1 VVGATVERLP
11 GAAATSSAA
20 AAVTEAAHRRQ
31 WWLRRSALRDT
42 TAVLRSGAAVLAGHW
57 PVLLALSFAGL
68 GARHY
73 LLVAAVAVSKI
84 NGYLGIL
91 VLVVVP
97 LTTLSALVLMLLAAR
112 ASLPWLA
119 SALPGSRGPA
129 PGEPAPVRRS
139 LLDHLGSVLVPFL
152 AVYASYGYLKDDFTD
167 YSWGVLE
174 DVWGNGGTIGNRLGG
189 AFTVTLVAIVAVA
202 VVARWLLGRW
212 KLARRRP
219 WLGLF
224 GAYIEA
230 VWVTLVAW
238 TINKASG
245 FGQDWLDGRRVV
257 HGLKDTTT
265 AVVDRLG
272 PLAHPAHGGLNLI
285 GTLTGSVNSVILVPV
300 AWLAVG
306 AVVYG
311 YQIRPPAP
319 PSHDLIDLA
328 RDRWLRLPA
337 PVRRIGAELGGDLR
351 ERFGPLWFGLRL
363 LVRTGLRPML
373 LFCLTFLVVQSTD
386 TWLFMV
392 EKWLVGPADLHRL
405 WVPLSDVL
413 VVLNDGVRTVLLAA
427 LLAAAVD
434 RVLRAQASL
443 DPAPAG

>member
-1 VVGATVERLP
+1 MAGAIV
-11 GAAATSSAA
+11 S
-20 AAVTEAAHRRQ
+20 EAAHRRR

-73 LLVAAVAVSKI
+73 LLAAAVEVSKF
-84 NGYLGIL
+84 NGYLGML

-112 ASLPWLA
+112 SSLAWLA
-119 SALPGSRGPA
+119 SSVPA
-129 PGEPAPVRRS
+129 AAPRK

-152 AVYASYGYLKDDFTD
+152 AVYASYGYLKQDFSD
-167 YSWGVLE
+167 YNYGIFLDSLGT
-174 DVWGNGGTIGNRLGG
+174 GGSISNRLGG
-189 AFTVTLVAIVAVA
+189 TVTVTLVAIVAVA
-202 VVARWLLGRW
+202 IVARWALGRW

-224 GAYIEA
+224 GAYIEV
-230 VWVTLVAW
+230 VWITLVAW
-238 TINKASG
+238 TINKVSE
-245 FGQDWLDGRRVV
+245 FGQDWLNGRRVV
-257 HGLKDTTT
+257 RGLKDTTT

-272 PLAHPAHGGLNLI
+272 PLAHPAHGTLSLI

-311 YQIRPPAP
+311 YQIRPPAS

-328 RDRWLRLPA
+328 RRRWLRLPS
-337 PVRRIGAELGGDLR
+337 PVRRIGAEIGGDLR

-363 LVRTGLRPML
+363 LLRTGLRPML

-392 EKWLVGPADLHRL
+392 EKWLVGPADIQRV
-405 WVPLSDVL
+405 WMPLSDVL
-413 VVLNDGVRTVLLAA
+413 AVLNDGVRTVLLAA

-434 RVLRAQASL
+434 RVLRAQDNLDASSVRV
-443 DPAPAG
+443 DSAGRTAAASSPA